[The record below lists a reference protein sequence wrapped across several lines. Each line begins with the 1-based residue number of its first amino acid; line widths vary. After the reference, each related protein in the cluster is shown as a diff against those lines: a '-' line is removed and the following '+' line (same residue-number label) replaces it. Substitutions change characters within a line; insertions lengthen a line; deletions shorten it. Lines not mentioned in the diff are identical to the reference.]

1 MRITSIEI
9 RKIKNAGTIKAVASI
24 VLDDAICINR
34 IEIVERRDGMFISF
48 PIRRNREGRIFNIAH
63 PINSEIREK
72 IQKAIIQEYKEK
84 CSEG

>member
-9 RKIKNAGTIKAVASI
+9 RKIENAGTIKAVASI

-34 IEIVERRDGMFISF
+34 IDVVERKGEMFISF
-48 PIRRNREGRIFNIAH
+48 PIRKNREGKIYNIAH
-63 PINSEIREK
+63 PITSETREK
-72 IQKAIIQEYKEK
+72 IQKAILQEYKEK

>member
-9 RKIKNAGTIKAVASI
+9 RKIENAGTIKAVASI

-34 IEIVERRDGMFISF
+34 IEVVEREGEMFISF
-48 PIRRNREGRIFNIAH
+48 PIRKNREGKIYNIAH
-63 PINSEIREK
+63 PINSETREK
-72 IQKAIIQEYKEK
+72 IQKAILQEYKEK